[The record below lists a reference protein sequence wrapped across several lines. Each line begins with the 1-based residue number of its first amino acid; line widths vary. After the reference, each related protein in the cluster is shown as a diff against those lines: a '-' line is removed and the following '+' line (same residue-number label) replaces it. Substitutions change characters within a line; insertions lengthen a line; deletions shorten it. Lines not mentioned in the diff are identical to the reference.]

1 MSESNGETTEQTAL
15 LRVCNN
21 LRHFAASEERKTLR
35 KVCVKAGCAYV
46 SDGRIAVKWQFA
58 KPEDV
63 EDDVPEGYPLDSMQ
77 NILSAAGSAPSWHK
91 IEMPYYRAAEK
102 LFLEE
107 FNKERAKSN
116 REYRDR
122 YKRVT
127 CPCCNEDLYWDTW
140 DDGKLVKED
149 EKEVESPMKPRDHQ
163 FPVVLVF
170 GEESKEKMIV
180 NFGYLLTIVMAL
192 GADILFGMESC
203 RNGGTPKLLF
213 RSKDGSV
220 EGVLM
225 PLHVVDDFDLKGK
238 HEIVMART

>member
-1 MSESNGETTEQTAL
+1 MSEQNGETTEQTAL
-15 LRVCNN
+15 LQVSDK
-21 LRHFAASEERKTLR
+21 LRHFAASKERKTLS

-77 NILSAAGSAPSWHK
+77 NILSATGSAPGWHK
-91 IEMPYYRAAEK
+91 IEMVCYRSVEK

-107 FNKERAKSN
+107 FKKERIKSE

-122 YKRVT
+122 YTRVT

-140 DDGKLVKED
+140 DCGKLVKED
-149 EKEVESPMKPRDHQ
+149 EKEVASPMKPRDHQ
-163 FPVVLVF
+163 FPVVLAF
-170 GEESKEKMIV
+170 GEESQKKMLV
-180 NFGYLLTIVMAL
+180 NFGYLLTIVTAL
-192 GADILFGMESC
+192 GDDILFGMESVKS
-203 RNGGTPKLLF
+203 GDTPKLLF
-213 RSKDGSV
+213 RSKDGSI

-225 PLHVVDDFDLKGK
+225 PLRVVGDFDLKGK
-238 HEIVMART
+238 HEIVMERT

>member
-1 MSESNGETTEQTAL
+1 MSEQNGETAEQTAIL
-15 LRVCNN
+15 QVSDK
-21 LRHFAASEERKTLR
+21 LRHFAASKERKTLS

-63 EDDVPEGYPLDSMQ
+63 EDDVPEGYPLDRMTK
-77 NILSAAGSAPSWHK
+77 IIAGAGSAESWHR

-102 LFLEE
+102 PFLEE
-107 FNKERAKSN
+107 FSKERAKSE
-116 REYRDR
+116 REDRDR
-122 YKRVT
+122 YKQAM

-140 DDGKLVKED
+140 ADKLVKED
-149 EKEVESPMKPRDHQ
+149 EKEAESPMKPRDHY

-170 GEESKEKMIV
+170 GEGSEKKMLV

-192 GADILFGMESC
+192 GYDLLFGMESC
-203 RNGGTPKLLF
+203 KNGDKPKLLF

-225 PLHVVDDFDLKGK
+225 PLRVECDFDLRGK